1 MHFESRPLTALGLAF
16 GLWAA
21 AAPALA
27 QAPAEAPVDDQDVA
41 DILDALTHDA
51 PAPQAA
57 PIRPQGAQS
66 MNPDLSFILDG
77 SLAGFSRT
85 PDQRGGHDPS
95 KNGFNL
101 QQLELS
107 VRSVVDPFW
116 RFDGNL
122 VFSQYGVEVE
132 EAYATTTALP
142 HDLQLRAG
150 QFLTRFGRLNPTHPH
165 AWEFV
170 DQPLVLGKF
179 FGGEGNR
186 GLGTEL
192 SWLSPLPWYLEVVGS
207 ATEAGGAS
215 TARSFFGGQ
224 DLGVQGPLDLQYT
237 GAIKQFF
244 PLSDAWSLSWG
255 LSGATGPN
263 SSGRSNRS
271 DIYGTDLYLKYRPAT
286 SGDPTVIGLTCEA
299 LARRRQ
305 VPGAVLGDMGGYAS
319 AFWKFDPSWAVAAR
333 YESVTGTA
341 NDPLDPEWTGGR
353 QRASA
358 NLTYWPSEFTRI
370 RLQGSADV
378 RRWVSEPTYAAMLA
392 FETVIGAHGAHAF

>member
-1 MHFESRPLTALGLAF
+1 MEFKPRHLAALGLAL
-16 GLWAA
+16 GLWGATA
-21 AAPALA
+21 PAMAKTEPETPITDQDGADILKALQGEEPAPQNAAPAGL
-27 QAPAEAPVDDQDVA
+27 
-41 DILDALTHDA
+41 
-51 PAPQAA
+51 
-57 PIRPQGAQS
+57 QS

-77 SLAGFSRT
+77 AVAGFSRA

-107 VRSVVDPFW
+107 VKSVVDPYW

-122 VFSQYGVEVE
+122 VFTQFGVELE
-132 EAYATTTALP
+132 EAYATSLALP
-142 HDLQLRAG
+142 ADLQLRAG
-150 QFLTRFGRLNPTHPH
+150 QFLTRFGRINPTHPH
-165 AWEFV
+165 SWEFV

-192 SWLSPLPWYLEVVGS
+192 SWLSPLPWYLEVMGS

-215 TARSFFGGQ
+215 TARSFFGAD
-224 DLGVQGPLDLQYT
+224 DLGVQGPLDVQYT

-244 PLSDAWSLSWG
+244 PLSDTWSLAWG

-271 DIYGTDLYLKYRPAT
+271 DILGTDFYLKYRPI
-286 SGDPTVIGLTCEA
+286 SGGDPTVVALTCETM
-299 LARRRQ
+299 ARNRQ
-305 VPGAVLGDMGGYAS
+305 LPGAVLSDAGGYAS
-319 AFWKFDPSWAVAAR
+319 AFWKFDPNWAVAAR

-358 NLTYWPSEFTRI
+358 NVTYWPSEFSRI
-370 RLQGSADV
+370 RLQGSADL
-378 RRWVSEPTYAAMLA
+378 RRWVPEPTYAAFLA
-392 FETVIGAHGAHAF
+392 FETVIGAHGAHVF

>member
-1 MHFESRPLTALGLAF
+1 M
-16 GLWAA
+16 
-21 AAPALA
+21 
-27 QAPAEAPVDDQDVA
+27 
-41 DILDALTHDA
+41 
-51 PAPQAA
+51 
-57 PIRPQGAQS
+57 
-66 MNPDLSFILDG
+66 
-77 SLAGFSRT
+77 
-85 PDQRGGHDPS
+85 
-95 KNGFNL
+95 
-101 QQLELS
+101 
-107 VRSVVDPFW
+107 
-116 RFDGNL
+116 
-122 VFSQYGVEVE
+122 
-132 EAYATTTALP
+132 
-142 HDLQLRAG
+142 
-150 QFLTRFGRLNPTHPH
+150 
-165 AWEFV
+165 
-170 DQPLVLGKF
+170 LGKF

-224 DLGVQGPLDLQYT
+224 DLGVQGPLDIQYT

-286 SGDPTVIGLTCEA
+286 NGDPTVIGLTCEA

-305 VPGAVLGDMGGYAS
+305 VPGTVLGDMGGYAS
-319 AFWKFDPSWAVAAR
+319 AFWKFDPNWAVAAR

-358 NLTYWPSEFTRI
+358 NLTYWPSEFSRI
-370 RLQGSADV
+370 RLQGSADL

>member
-1 MHFESRPLTALGLAF
+1 MNFESRHLTALGLAV
-16 GLWAA
+16 GLLAA
-21 AAPALA
+21 ATPARA
-27 QAPAEAPVDDQDVA
+27 QAEAPVDGQDAA
-41 DILDALTHDA
+41 DILNALTLDA
-51 PAPQAA
+51 PAPQASA
-57 PIRPQGAQS
+57 AGPRGPQS

-77 SLAGFSRT
+77 ALAGFSQA
-85 PDQRGGHDPS
+85 PDQRGGHDPA

-107 VRSVVDPFW
+107 VKSVVDPFW
-116 RFDGNL
+116 RFDANL
-122 VFSQYGVEVE
+122 VFSQFGVEVE
-132 EAYATTTALP
+132 EAYATSLALP
-142 HDLQLRAG
+142 SDLQLRAG

-165 AWEFV
+165 SWEFV

-215 TARSFFGGQ
+215 TARSFFGAQ
-224 DLGVQGPLDLQYT
+224 DLGVQGPLDLQVT

-263 SSGRSNRS
+263 SSGRANRS
-271 DIYGTDLYLKYRPAT
+271 DLYGTDLYLKYRSVA
-286 SGDPTVIGLTCEA
+286 GADPTVIGLTCEA
-299 LARRRQ
+299 LARNRQ
-305 VPGAVLGDMGGYAS
+305 VPGAVLSDAGGYAS
-319 AFWKFDPSWAVAAR
+319 AFWKFDPSWAIAAR

-341 NDPLDPEWTGGR
+341 NDPLDPEWTGTR

-358 NLTYWPSEFTRI
+358 NLTYWPSEFSRI
-370 RLQGSADV
+370 RLQGSADL